1 MDSNQIEDPFEQ
13 KSMRLN
19 YYQFPEDAPEDV
31 LLSNGCAVIL
41 KDGGE
46 IYADSIPNEKRDLVD
61 RIDRSV
67 GGISVTEVKRL
78 IREYGGYGWTE
89 HIDRDGSAFE
99 ITPITLAGNNSKF
112 RYNHH
117 L

>member
-1 MDSNQIEDPFEQ
+1 MDSDKIEDPFEE
-13 KSMRLN
+13 KIMRLN

-41 KDGGE
+41 KDGGA
-46 IYADSIPNEKRDLVD
+46 IYADSIPNEKRDLID